1 MSHDV
6 TNEGEGMDRRAVL
19 AASLAGA
26 LGLSAGLRT
35 AAAEED
41 HSAHEHA
48 EDHTEH
54 AGHDHSAP
62 AKYKSLID
70 SAFKCMANG
79 EVCTSHC
86 LAMFA
91 TGDTSLKDC
100 IRSVQIM
107 MPMCAALARAGAL
120 ETPRLKEIAKL
131 CSDVCD
137 DCAKECKKHADHH
150 AACKA
155 CMESCNACVEECK
168 KII

>member
-6 TNEGEGMDRRAVL
+6 VTQVEGLDRRAVI

-26 LGLSAGLRT
+26 LGLAAGART

-41 HSAHEHA
+41 HSAHDEHA
-48 EDHTEH
+48 EH

-62 AKYKSLID
+62 AKYKPLVD
-70 SAFKCMANG
+70 SALKCIANG

-86 LAMFA
+86 LAMLS

-100 IRSVQIM
+100 IRSVQMM

-120 ETPRLKEIAKL
+120 ETPRLKEIVKL
-131 CSDVCD
+131 CSDICE
-137 DCAKECKKHADHH
+137 DCAKECKKHAEHH
-150 AACKA
+150 ASCKA
-155 CMESCNACVEECK
+155 CMESCNACVDECK
-168 KII
+168 KVI